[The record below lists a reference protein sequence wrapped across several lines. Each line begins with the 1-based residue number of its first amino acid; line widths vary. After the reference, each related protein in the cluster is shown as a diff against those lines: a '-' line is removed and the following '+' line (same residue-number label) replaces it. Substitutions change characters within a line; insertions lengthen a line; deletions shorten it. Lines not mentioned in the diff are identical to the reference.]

1 MKASPVL
8 ISAMMALTLLTSQL
22 REAVS
27 YNTGTIEIIEKDI
40 LPNVDKLDSEKFES
54 ILRLLNN
61 IIKANSQVLNSTI
74 IAIEKEEK

>member
-1 MKASPVL
+1 MTTKTVV

-27 YNTGTIEIIEKDI
+27 YNTGTVEIIERDL
-40 LPNVDKLDSEKFES
+40 LPNVDKMDSKKFES
-54 ILRLLNN
+54 VLRLLNN

-74 IAIEKEEK
+74 DAIEKEGR

>member
-1 MKASPVL
+1 MKTSPVL

-40 LPNVDKLDSEKFES
+40 LPNVDKLDSKKFES

-74 IAIEKEEK
+74 TAIEKEGE

>member
-1 MKASPVL
+1 MKTSPVL

-40 LPNVDKLDSEKFES
+40 LPNVDKLDSKKFES